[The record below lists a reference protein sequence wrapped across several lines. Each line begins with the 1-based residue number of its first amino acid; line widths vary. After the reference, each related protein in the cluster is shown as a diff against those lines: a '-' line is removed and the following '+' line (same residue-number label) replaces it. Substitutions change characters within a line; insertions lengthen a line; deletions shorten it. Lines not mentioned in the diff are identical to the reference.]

1 MKNISTPKIVVTIVS
16 LVLAAI
22 FITGCVS
29 AKIADIKRDPM
40 RYSGKEVTIVGR
52 VTKAVGAMSE
62 GAFEIEDGTGN
73 IWVIAEGFGV
83 PGQGSRVAVTGRVQS
98 GVNFFG
104 KSFGTV
110 LRQTR
115 RRHGG

>member
-1 MKNISTPKIVVTIVS
+1 MKNITRAAVGVVS
-16 LVLAAI
+16 LGLLLILLA
-22 FITGCVS
+22 GCES
-29 AKIADIKRDPM
+29 AKISDITRDPGHF
-40 RYSGKEVTIVGR
+40 SGKEVTIVGR
-52 VTKAVGAMSE
+52 VTNSFGAMNE
-62 GAFEIEDGTGN
+62 GAFEIEDGTGH

-83 PGQGSRVAVTGRVQS
+83 PSQGSRVAVTGHVQS
-98 GVNFFG
+98 GFSFFG